1 MSWTLSQAF
10 QDHSGNLL
18 YLQEAEAE
26 SLGANSSDG
35 KRSAQLSL
43 TSMPATCSSRGK
55 MTDASIHSQSGT
67 MSQPST
73 GDRGVDVWTLSLVDF
88 HARTS
93 AAPAKEQVS
102 KANEAVSGTR
112 WQESFAKWDHD
123 SSSWKTPQC
132 SLFGDLESFS
142 ETWPRWGIMRHGA
155 CYLPLMPELP
165 TFERESGLLPTPT
178 HKALISWWASA
189 EYKTKQPFNIKK
201 MTGGQR
207 KSGAKIGSNLSW
219 TLAEWHLRN
228 GGQREST
235 LVPDPC
241 FYEVMMGW
249 PMQWTAS
256 DDAATDRFHR
266 WLQWHGKSS
275 PATTNRSVQLEV
287 A

>member
-26 SLGANSSDG
+26 SLEANSSDG
-35 KRSAQLSL
+35 KRSAQLSS
-43 TSMPATCSSRGK
+43 TSMPATCSSQGK
-55 MTDASIHSQSGT
+55 MTDASIHSRSGT

-287 A
+287 S

>member
-10 QDHSGNLL
+10 RDHSENLL
-18 YLQEAEAE
+18 YLQEVEAASSE
-26 SLGANSSDG
+26 ANSSDG
-35 KRSAQLSL
+35 KPCVLS
-43 TSMPATCSSRGK
+43 SSTNTPEKSLSQDRT
-55 MTDASIHSQSGT
+55 TDALIHSQSGT
-67 MSQPST
+67 MSRPST
-73 GDRGVDVWTLSLVDF
+73 EDRGVDAWTSSLVDF
-88 HARTS
+88 HVRTS
-93 AAPAKEQVS
+93 AAPARAQDLR
-102 KANEAVSGTR
+102 ANEAVSGTR

-155 CYLPLMPELP
+155 CFLPLMPELP
-165 TFERESGLLPTPT
+165 IFERESGLLPTPT

-228 GGQREST
+228 GGQRDST

-249 PMQWTAS
+249 PTQWTAS
-256 DDAATDRFHR
+256 DDVATDRFHK
-266 WLQWHGKSS
+266 WLKWHGKSS
-275 PATTNRSVQLEV
+275 PATTNRSHQLE
-287 A
+287 AA

>member
-1 MSWTLSQAF
+1 MSWTISQAF
-10 QDHSGNLL
+10 QDHSENLL
-18 YLQEAEAE
+18 YLQEVEAE
-26 SLGANSSDG
+26 SLEANSLDG
-35 KRSAQLSL
+35 KQSAQLSS
-43 TSMPATCSSRGK
+43 TNMPGTCSSPGK
-55 MTDASIHSQSGT
+55 MTDVSTHSPSGT
-67 MSQPST
+67 MSRPST
-73 GDRGVDVWTLSLVDF
+73 GHRGVDAWTWSLVGF
-88 HARTS
+88 HARTL
-93 AAPAKEQVS
+93 AAPAPEQDSKEQ
-102 KANEAVSGTR
+102 EAVSGTR

-155 CYLPLMPELP
+155 CFQPLMPELP
-165 TFERESGLLPTPT
+165 IFERESGLLPTPT

-228 GGQREST
+228 GGQRDSE

-241 FYEVMMGW
+241 LYEVMMGW
-249 PMQWTAS
+249 PIQWTAS
-256 DDAATDRFHR
+256 DDVATDRFHK
-266 WLQWHGKSS
+266 WLQWHGKSL
-275 PATTNRSVQLEV
+275 PATTNRSTQLE
-287 A
+287 AA